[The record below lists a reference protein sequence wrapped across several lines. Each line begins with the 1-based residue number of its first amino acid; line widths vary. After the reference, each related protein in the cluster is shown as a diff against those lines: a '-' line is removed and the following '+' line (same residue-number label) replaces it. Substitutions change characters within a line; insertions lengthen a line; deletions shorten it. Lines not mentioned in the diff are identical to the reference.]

1 VILEG
6 VCVATELLVPRWK
19 VSAPLALTLLPL
31 RIILRVDLGAGG
43 ELCPVHEYVLGLD
56 SCLVKD
62 LQRVV
67 RGMEGEETE
76 VEQGNR
82 THLLLDEESLI
93 VGG

>member
-1 VILEG
+1 MVLEG

-19 VSAPLALTLLPL
+19 VSPPLAFSLPF
-31 RIILRVDLGAGG
+31 RIILRVDLGASG
-43 ELCPVHEYVLGLD
+43 ELCLVHEYVLGLD

-67 RGMEGEETE
+67 RGVEGEEAE

-82 THLLLDEESLI
+82 THLLMDEEALI
-93 VGG
+93 VS

>member
-1 VILEG
+1 MILEG

-19 VSAPLALTLLPL
+19 VSSPLALTLPL

-43 ELCPVHEYVLGLD
+43 ELCPVHEYVFGLD
-56 SCLVKD
+56 SGLVKD

-67 RGMEGEETE
+67 RGVEGEETE

-82 THLLLDEESLI
+82 THLLLDEEPLV

>member
-1 VILEG
+1 MILEG

-19 VSAPLALTLLPL
+19 VSSPLALTLPL

-82 THLLLDEESLI
+82 THLLLDEEPLV